1 MSECTVMMSLS
12 WLEDEL
18 RGNSVQ
24 TQKYD
29 DAKQQADQV
38 THCEHS

>member
-18 RGNSVQ
+18 RE
-24 TQKYD
+24 TQYKRRKYD